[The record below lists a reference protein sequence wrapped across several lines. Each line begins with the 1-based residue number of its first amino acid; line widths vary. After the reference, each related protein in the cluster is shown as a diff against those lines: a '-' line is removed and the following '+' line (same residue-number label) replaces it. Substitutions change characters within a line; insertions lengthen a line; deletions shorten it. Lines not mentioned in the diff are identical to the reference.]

1 MWVPGH
7 FHFAIVG
14 GTTPTSMTLSY
25 YVISL
30 LTLRKLYSVSLARL
44 RIYVSFIGILVMALA
59 MAWLGWLGAPRRTL
73 TPGDLMRLGWFTPA
87 WILGFGIVLW
97 LVGGA
102 PYIVLAL
109 LRRLGRSSSKV

>member
-1 MWVPGH
+1 
-7 FHFAIVG
+7 
-14 GTTPTSMTLSY
+14 MTLSY
-25 YVISL
+25 YVIPL
-30 LTLRKLYSVSLARL
+30 LTLRKLYSVSLAGL
-44 RIYVSFIGILVMALA
+44 QIYVSFIEILVIALA

-73 TPGDLMRLGWFTPA
+73 IPEDLMRLGWFTPA
-87 WILGFGIVLW
+87 WILGFGVVLW